1 MWGPGTLRRGH
12 WSHVGDVWAKG
23 LGWAARVAESSAS
36 RPPAIF
42 SRPLWAGEPST
53 HRSLVLPG
61 GCAQAPGSRAGQTP
75 PGAGSAGGRSG
86 EGVDTHA
93 RCATWGRMP
102 SWPRLSPSAWLA
114 LPSVRPAP
122 RLAQSRPLPEPEP
135 RADSRLCPWL
145 GSQRPPPLSSLVIP
159 QSPGP
164 QGCMVSPY
172 LSHYNS
178 ICTWPCPRSSICCLS
193 SALFSDP
200 SAGRRGSGRGGA
212 PPLCTQVAAPH
223 LVWGPLLLEWPSSHG
238 GHATECISC
247 HLDVGC
253 SRRPLSPRNSRLHVC
268 L

>member
-212 PPLCTQVAAPH
+212 PPLCTQVAAPR